1 MKTILLF
8 FLFIPI
14 VSFAQDLNTN
24 DNQLK
29 PFVGY
34 WKSSTKTYRTNIQ
47 VTHEPNFPMNKLVS
61 SSDKTTEVL
70 FFDFYYFNKID
81 KKEIKIKSSLEE
93 NPRSFTAFLSDDAMP
108 NVLLIFDDQ
117 GYKYKLKSIDEN
129 KIELFSN
136 EKPRYEVNIDTKESQ
151 IIPKEPSPIPDRII
165 FKRTKK

>member
-47 VTHEPNFPMNKLVS
+47 VTHEPNFPMNNLVS

-93 NPRSFTAFLSDDAMP
+93 NPKSFTAFISDDHLP
-108 NVLLIFDDQ
+108 NVLIIYRDQ
-117 GYKYKLKSIDEN
+117 GYKYKIKAIDRN

-136 EKPRYEVNIDTKESQ
+136 EEPRYEVDFTTKESR
-151 IIPKEPSPIPDRII
+151 IIPKKPSPIPDRIVL
-165 FKRTKK
+165 KRAKK